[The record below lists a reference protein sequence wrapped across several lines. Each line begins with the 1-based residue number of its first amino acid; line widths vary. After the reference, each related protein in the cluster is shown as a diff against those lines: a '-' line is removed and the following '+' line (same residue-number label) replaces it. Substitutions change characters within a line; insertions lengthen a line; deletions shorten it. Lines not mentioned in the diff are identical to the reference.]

1 MGDRANI
8 YLVDTP
14 DASHGIYLYT
24 HGDGA
29 EWPEELRKALVK
41 AKGRWN
47 DEMYASRIIVSN
59 VFSDIHDSETGGGIG
74 TQIGDNSYPVIV
86 VDLLANT
93 VSFTREGDEGDRASW
108 GNHSSFADYVA
119 QDTATYPSATDL

>member
-24 HGDGA
+24 HWSGSK
-29 EWPEELRKALVK
+29 WPNELRKALVK
-41 AKGRWN
+41 AKGRW
-47 DEMYASRIIVSN
+47 DDDSYAARIIVSN
-59 VFSDIHDSETGGGIG
+59 VFADIHDSETGGGIS
-74 TQIGDNSYPVIV
+74 TTIQDNSYPIIV

-93 VSFTREGDEGDRASW
+93 VSFTREGGEGDRASW
-108 GNHSSFADYVA
+108 GNHSSFVDYVE
-119 QDTATYPSATDL
+119 QDTATYPSASDL